1 MGGSVCVTYQIN
13 AAMSGSIMCGSASA
27 RTINTT
33 NIGGGQSHDHTLSA
47 NFVGSANSVLSP
59 YLVLIYIIKT

>member
-1 MGGSVCVTYQIN
+1 MGCGIATAIGP
-13 AAMSGSIMCGSASA
+13 SGGA
-27 RTINTT
+27 NTMAT
-33 NIGGGQSHDHTLSA
+33 QVGDTGGGQSHDHTLSA